1 MNLLELKQ
9 KYSGLCDTQK
19 AIVDKAIAENRGM
32 TDEENTEF
40 DNLQKDIDGQAA
52 LIAKAEAV
60 QGRAAYLDAPVG
72 NTMRPSGIP
81 AVLDTQAAKKDDGGF
96 KNLGELIYALRFGD
110 AKGRT
115 HELADNKNGQ
125 EGGKAVPEAFRG
137 QFMPSLRNEFTFG
150 TGSEGGIMVPA
161 QRSTEILKIN
171 SETAIVRPRARVI
184 PAGDPPDSS
193 ITFPAFTQGSKGVYG
208 GVEVYW
214 TGEGQE
220 IKETGGKLEEV
231 MVSPKEVS
239 ALVTVSDK
247 LLRNWAASDAFLS
260 DLLNGAMSAAEDMA
274 FLLGNGVARP
284 QGIYNA
290 PGTIMVNRSTANQI
304 NYIDTVNML
313 TKLLPE
319 SVSNAL
325 WIANQ
330 STLPQLATMQ
340 DPEGHYIFI
349 QGDATK
355 GIPATLSGIPI
366 KFTGKTSTIGK
377 LGDLSLVDASYYL
390 IKDGSGPFM
399 AASEHVY
406 FKNNKTIIKIV
417 WNVDGNLWVKEP
429 LTLEDKVS
437 QVSPVVVLSVPLV

>member
-9 KYSGLCDTQK
+9 KYSGLCDQQK

-32 TDEENTEF
+32 TGEENTEF

-52 LIAKAEAV
+52 LIAKAETME
-60 QGRAAYLDAPVG
+60 GRAAHLDAPAG

-81 AVLDTQAAKKDDGGF
+81 VVLGTQAAKKDDGGF

-125 EGGKAVPEAFRG
+125 GGGKAVPEAFKA
-137 QFMPSLRNEFTFG
+137 QIMPSFRNEWTMG

-161 QRSTEILKIN
+161 QRSTEVLRIQA
-171 SETAIVRPRARVI
+171 EAAIVRPRARVI
-184 PAGDPPDSS
+184 PAGDPPDSA

-208 GVEVYW
+208 GVEVHW

-220 IKETGGKLEEV
+220 MSETDGKLEEV
-231 MVSPKEVS
+231 TIQPKEVS
-239 ALVTVSDK
+239 ALSVFTDR
-247 LLRNWAASDAFLS
+247 LLRNWEAADTFVS

-274 FLLGNGVARP
+274 FLSGNGVAKP
-284 QGIYNA
+284 YGILNS
-290 PGTIMVNRSTANQI
+290 PGTLFVNRSTANQI

-355 GIPATLSGIPI
+355 GIPATLAGIPI
-366 KFTGKTSTIGK
+366 KFTGKTSIIGK
-377 LGDLSLVDASYYL
+377 KSDLVLVDISYYL
-390 IKDGSGPFM
+390 IKNGSGPFI
-399 AASEHVY
+399 AASEHVL
-406 FKNNKTIIKIV
+406 FRNNKTIVRVV
-417 WNVDGNLWVKEP
+417 WNVDGQGWIKEP
-429 LTLEDKVS
+429 LVLEDKETKVS
-437 QVSPVVVLSVPLV
+437 FAVVLDVPLV